1 MCTCYEPL
9 VLARSRLVEAQLFF
23 VEGTLQLVLGRL
35 LALHFALC
43 DGTDVRALSVS
54 IGHQTRSL
62 DHYYSLIENSLSWLS
77 SHQALFL
84 RIFLLLSSCFLC
96 GRRSRSARA
105 FTACGNPC
113 CGPLLPPRP
122 LSAFASGLF
131 PFLCSHLRRVGRCRR
146 PPGAGLVAAQYC
158 RAAGSVLGLLRP
170 SLCAQPCP
178 LAGVDGGSSGC
189 SRRRVTATVVTVR
202 VPT

>member
-1 MCTCYEPL
+1 MCSHTAIGSGRQL
-9 VLARSRLVEAQLFF
+9 TRLGIICLC
-23 VEGTLQLVLGRL
+23 EGKPQLVLGCL

-43 DGTDVRALSVS
+43 DGTNVRALSVS

-96 GRRSRSARA
+96 GRRLRSARA
-105 FTACGNPC
+105 FTSLASSCR
-113 CGPLLPPRP
+113 GPLLPPRP

-131 PFLCSHLRRVGRCRR
+131 PFLCSHLRRVGRCWR
-146 PPGAGLVAAQYC
+146 PPGAGLLAAKHR

-170 SLCAQPCP
+170 SLRA
-178 LAGVDGGSSGC
+178 
-189 SRRRVTATVVTVR
+189 
-202 VPT
+202 